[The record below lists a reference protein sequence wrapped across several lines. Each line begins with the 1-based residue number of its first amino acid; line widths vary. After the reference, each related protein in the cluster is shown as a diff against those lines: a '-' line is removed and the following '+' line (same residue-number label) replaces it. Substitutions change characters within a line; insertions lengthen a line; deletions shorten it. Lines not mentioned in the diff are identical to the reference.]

1 MKPRLD
7 LISLGVRDL
16 DAARRFYLDGL
27 GWPASLDVP
36 GEVIFLPIGHRI
48 ILSLWAIDEMVAEV
62 GPVGP
67 GPASITLA
75 HNVDT
80 VPEITEILDRA
91 VAAGGTL
98 LAPATER
105 EWGGASGYFA
115 DPDGYR
121 WEIAVN
127 PGFLDR
133 FGRSDA

>member
-1 MKPRLD
+1 MKPRVD

-16 DAARRFYLDGL
+16 DASRRFYVDGL
-27 GWPASLDVP
+27 GWPTSLDVP
-36 GEVIFLPIGHRI
+36 GEVIFLPVGHRI
-48 ILSLWAIDEMVAEV
+48 VLSLWSLDAMIAEV
-62 GPVGP
+62 GPVGD

-80 VPEITEILDRA
+80 VEEITEILDRA

-98 LAPATER
+98 LVPATER
-105 EWGGASGYFA
+105 EWGGSSGYVA

-133 FGRSDA
+133 FGRSDV